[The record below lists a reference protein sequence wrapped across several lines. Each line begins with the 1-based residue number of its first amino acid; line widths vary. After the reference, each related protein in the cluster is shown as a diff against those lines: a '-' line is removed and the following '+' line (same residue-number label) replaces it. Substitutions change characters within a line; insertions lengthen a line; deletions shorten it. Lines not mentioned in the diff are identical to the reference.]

1 MFENYIEW
9 TISIQAP
16 NRRRLIDYPIWSR
29 IFNIFEAREILNFS
43 FSGTK
48 SDKLFKLILNTQWRG
63 KQQVLKILDILYKD
77 STIYLQ
83 RKYNKY
89 LELRYSQSINEN

>member
-1 MFENYIEW
+1 MKELEKYIISEYVDKQKSISQIVREN
-9 TISIQAP
+9 
-16 NRRRLIDYPIWSR
+16 
-29 IFNIFEAREILNFS
+29 NI
-43 FSGTK
+43 
-48 SDKLFKLILNTQWRG
+48 
-63 KQQVLKILDILYKD
+63 KD

>member
-1 MFENYIEW
+1 MFENYIDW
-9 TISIQAP
+9 TISNQAP

-43 FSGTK
+43 
-48 SDKLFKLILNTQWRG
+48 LC
-63 KQQVLKILDILYKD
+63 
-77 STIYLQ
+77 LQ

>member
-1 MFENYIEW
+1 MFENYIDW
-9 TISIQAP
+9 TISNQAP

-48 SDKLFKLILNTQWRG
+48 SDKL
-63 KQQVLKILDILYKD
+63 LKILDILYKD

>member
-1 MFENYIEW
+1 MFENYIDW
-9 TISIQAP
+9 TISNQAP
-16 NRRRLIDYPIWSR
+16 NRRRLIDYLIWSR
-29 IFNIFEAREILNFS
+29 IFNIFEAREILN
-43 FSGTK
+43 
-48 SDKLFKLILNTQWRG
+48 
-63 KQQVLKILDILYKD
+63 KD